1 LSVVVLP
8 FASVS
13 NVAVPQMMMR
23 IDDRQLRFEDQ
34 LVFLFCEPGIVRP
47 ADVTKPAWLDGLRH
61 GGSYFAEI
69 ARISRGA

>member
-1 LSVVVLP
+1 
-8 FASVS
+8 
-13 NVAVPQMMMR
+13 MMMR

-47 ADVTKPAWLDGLRH
+47 ADVTKPAWLDGLCH
-61 GGSYFAEI
+61 GGSHFAEI